1 MENCHKPYIWK
12 HDVCKLFPEKK
23 NRLHVLYHMYISL
36 IAEASHLAR

>member
-23 NRLHVLYHMYISL
+23 IAFMFYTTCISL
-36 IAEASHLAR
+36 